1 MIQDRAGTTNYND
14 LTNKPNLAPV
24 ATSGSYNSLYNL
36 PSLAPVATTN
46 SYNSLYNLPTI
57 PTIPS
62 YLFAPTFLKVY
73 FLMDFSAIMTQL
85 TEPGAIAP
93 YINTTNIPINV
104 GSFSVT
110 NSGISVPANGYY
122 HIDYCMLM
130 RSRSNGSDRK
140 NIITSIKVNNADPD
154 GRLQGVGGSYMRFRA
169 ANDNCEN
176 AQAGNTLLYLET
188 TDVVSVWGYREGKT
202 GDVFITR
209 GGNMQVRR
217 VA

>member
-1 MIQDRAGTTNYND
+1 
-14 LTNKPNLAPV
+14 
-24 ATSGSYNSLYNL
+24 
-36 PSLAPVATTN
+36 
-46 SYNSLYNLPTI
+46 
-57 PTIPS
+57 
-62 YLFAPTFLKVY
+62 
-73 FLMDFSAIMTQL
+73 MDFSAIMSQL

-217 VA
+217 IA

>member
-1 MIQDRAGTTNYND
+1 MPNGDVISSLYDDVDVRTVLASSAGTNLTWNNTNNQFDVTGGGGGFSGNYNDLTNLPTLFSENYND

-85 TEPGAIAP
+85 TEPGC
-93 YINTTNIPINV
+93 
-104 GSFSVT
+104 
-110 NSGISVPANGYY
+110 NSTVY
-122 HIDYCMLM
+122 
-130 RSRSNGSDRK
+130 
-140 NIITSIKVNNADPD
+140 
-154 GRLQGVGGSYMRFRA
+154 
-169 ANDNCEN
+169 
-176 AQAGNTLLYLET
+176 
-188 TDVVSVWGYREGKT
+188 
-202 GDVFITR
+202 
-209 GGNMQVRR
+209 
-217 VA
+217 